1 MAAKHS
7 AYRISIPTLTQ
18 EQEQK
23 LTRWCQRSTRAYELT
38 DDGQL
43 VLNLGEERTPK
54 EIGNIIRIYL
64 KRWGVSSMPRY
75 QRNVVTG
82 LSETEFWK
90 TVEPSDLTAKIL
102 KGVYKRSDEILTKRH
117 SHYMAIARS
126 LARALESAIAK
137 NTKSCTTSAWRELVT
152 PVRLRKEK
160 ERHAEMDE
168 RRRRELVH
176 RAERQ
181 RLLEEENKQREEEAA
196 QKKIKEREWDIKRA
210 RLQKEYQEMF
220 PGVYGAICPR
230 DMEHINTLHDIP
242 WVAEELRARGLL

>member
-7 AYRISIPTLTQ
+7 AYRITIPTLNE

-23 LTRWCQRSTRAYELT
+23 LTRWCERSTRAYEFT
-38 DDGQL
+38 NGKQL
-43 VLNLGEERTPK
+43 VLHLGEERTPK
-54 EIGNIIRIYL
+54 DIGNTLRIYL
-64 KRWGVSSMPRY
+64 QRWGVTLPRY
-75 QRNVVTG
+75 QRNVVSG
-82 LSETEFWK
+82 ISEEEFWK

-102 KGVYKRSDEILTKRH
+102 KGVYTRSGEILTKRQ

-126 LARALESAIAK
+126 LARALESVIAK
-137 NTKSCTTSAWRELVT
+137 NTKSCTTSAWRELAA
-152 PVRLRKEK
+152 PIRLRKEK
-160 ERHAEMDE
+160 EWHAEMDE
-168 RRRRELVH
+168 RRRRELEH

-196 QKKIKEREWDIKRA
+196 QQKIKESDWGIKRA